1 MKHENN
7 PILLAYS
14 KSIINVLIL
23 RSETTFRIKRNAIL
37 YSSSF
42 QIHMLYVSEV
52 LRWFHPLRLQF
63 HCFHHFFFSYP
74 YDWFPNGILQSS
86 QRKTAEATKPN
97 SSFVLHQ
104 VHLQHT
110 H

>member
-1 MKHENN
+1 MVPPTKVAI
-7 PILLAYS
+7 PIA
-14 KSIINVLIL
+14 SII
-23 RSETTFRIKRNAIL
+23 
-37 YSSSF
+37 SSLVTPF
-42 QIHMLYVSEV
+42 
-52 LRWFHPLRLQF
+52 
-63 HCFHHFFFSYP
+63 
-74 YDWFPNGILQSS
+74 YDWFPNGILHTS